1 MPRVLRLALMA
12 VVVCVF
18 ASACATTI
26 RDVRSDPSKYR
37 GRDVTVS
44 GVVSESLSLLGRGAY
59 RVTDKTGDIW
69 VVSQEGVPR
78 KGAKVKVTG
87 TTRSGFDLG
96 PFGERIRLPAEITSG
111 VVLME
116 TSHSVR

>member
-1 MPRVLRLALMA
+1 MVTVL
-12 VVVCVF
+12 

-26 RDVRSDPSKYR
+26 RDVRSDPTRYR

-69 VVSQEGVPR
+69 VVSQAGVPG
-78 KGAKVKVTG
+78 KGAKVKVKG
-87 TTRSGFDLG
+87 TTRSGFDMG
-96 PFGERIRLPAEITSG
+96 SFGDRVRLPAEITSG

-116 TSHSVR
+116 SSHTVK

>member
-1 MPRVLRLALMA
+1 VPRVLRLALTALM
-12 VVVCVF
+12 VTVL

-26 RDVRSDPSKYR
+26 RDVRSDPTKYR

-69 VVSQEGVPR
+69 VVSQVGVPR
-78 KGAKVKVTG
+78 KGAKVKVSG

-96 PFGERIRLPAEITSG
+96 SFGERVRLPAELTNG

-116 TSHSVR
+116 SSHSVR